1 MNDTQVLN
9 ECGGPDC
16 AVLHRFRPCYGTL
29 DVPTIFLIV
38 FVPTY
43 VYFMYSKYSGTA
55 VRSCAYG
62 VVGAPRGGRHYYNGC
77 DNRNCRS
84 VVSLK

>member
-9 ECGGPDC
+9 ECGGLDC

-29 DVPTIFLIV
+29 DVPAIFLIV
-38 FVPTY
+38 FVPT
-43 VYFMYSKYSGTA
+43 YSKYSGTA
-55 VRSCAYG
+55 VRSSAFG